1 MLQMAIFTKYCFHNS
16 APSQH
21 YHPRDEPLVWVALT
35 ASFFRQKMCFG
46 NENKLPTWQQRWS
59 KVQLLLRIL
68 GHSSSRTSLVPVP
81 SLPSASSSSLWAP
94 TNPRIL
100 QLAPVQ
106 MEQSRPRSYCRARR
120 RSGHAGTRTSQRPVP
135 PKHTQTRTLWQ
146 VPGQA
151 EYAWA
156 WTLYVPER
164 IFECQ
169 IKCQNIS

>member
-1 MLQMAIFTKYCFHNS
+1 MYFFLLPDAHCLGCVRRQKVFSKTNGHLLSLALAPVMLQMAIFTKYCFHNS

-35 ASFFRQKMCFG
+35 ASLFRQKMCFG

-81 SLPSASSSSLWAP
+81 SLPSASSLSLWAP

-106 MEQSRPRSYCRARR
+106 MEQSRPRSFCRAPR
-120 RSGHAGTRTSQRPVP
+120 RSGHAGTRT
-135 PKHTQTRTLWQ
+135 
-146 VPGQA
+146 
-151 EYAWA
+151 
-156 WTLYVPER
+156 
-164 IFECQ
+164 
-169 IKCQNIS
+169 